1 MIQHVITMK
10 KKMDKNDLKQVIL
23 MRKDL
28 NLPVGK
34 AGAQCA
40 HAAVEAA
47 FFSDKKIV
55 GQWRKNGAKKVVLK
69 VADEKELL
77 KYLQLAKDSGL
88 KTALIT
94 DAGKTV
100 IAPGTKTCVG
110 IGPDD
115 EGKIDDVTG
124 ELPIY

>member
-1 MIQHVITMK
+1 MAK
-10 KKMDKNDLKQVIL
+10 AAKDELKQVIL
-23 MRKDL
+23 LRKDL

-34 AGAQCA
+34 AGA
-40 HAAVEAA
+40 
-47 FFSDKKIV
+47 
-55 GQWRKNGAKKVVLK
+55 WRKNGAKKVVLK

-77 KYLQLAKDSGL
+77 KYLQLAKDFGL

-110 IGPDD
+110 IGPDS
-115 EGKIDDVTG
+115 EEKIDNVTG
-124 ELPIY
+124 ELKVY